1 MDQLSAA
8 DQANQLMV
16 DLMIAEGALWSP
28 PLIAAFRAT
37 PRHRFLDRIYQFQ
50 AKHNRWREIIT
61 REPGLAELRLIYADR
76 ALITHVSSAKQSRTP
91 IPISSSSQPTLMA
104 QMLEDLRLAAGQKV
118 LEIGAGTGY
127 NAALL
132 AHVVGPEL
140 VTSVDVDRSVLS
152 EAWDHLRGFPERGVN
167 LKQADGR
174 LGLSELAPYDRIMVT
189 AATPHLEQAWLEQ
202 LAPNGVLSA
211 PLALAPGL
219 AFVICGT
226 VADEIFEGRL
236 VRAAYFMPLRA
247 EDDLGVAEDT
257 STETLDGL
265 ETAAAPWSEWLERRR
280 GRIVWLR
287 LAQSLAFYA
296 WLRGLTVAMQAQ
308 PDGQVMFGIGD
319 ADGEASCWLGTQRWH
334 FNDARGR
341 RLGWRLWQAFLD
353 AGGPWPTE
361 FTVRVALHGEVALT
375 GAKEEYIR
383 PVSGRP
389 YVWTLLQPRSRPT
402 WL

>member
-1 MDQLSAA
+1 MDPLSAA

-16 DLMIAEGALWSP
+16 DSMIAEGALWSP

-61 REPGLAELRLIYADR
+61 REPGPAELRLIYADR

-91 IPISSSSQPTLMA
+91 TPISSSSQPTLMA

-140 VTSVDVDRSVLS
+140 VTSVDVDRNVLS
-152 EAWDHLRGFPERGVN
+152 EAWDHLRGFPERRVH

-174 LGLSELAPYDRIMVT
+174 LGFPEQAPYDRLMVT

-202 LAPNGVLSA
+202 LAAASLLSA

-219 AFVICGT
+219 AFVTCGT
-226 VADEIFEGRL
+226 VSNGIFEGRL

-247 EDDLGVAEDT
+247 EDELGTADETSAET
-257 STETLDGL
+257 IDGL
-265 ETAAAPWSEWLERRR
+265 ETAAAPWAEWLERRR
-280 GRIVWLR
+280 ARVTWLR
-287 LAQSLAFYA
+287 LAQSLAFYG
-296 WLRGLTVAMQAQ
+296 WLRGLTIALRAQ
-308 PDGQVMFGIGD
+308 PDGQVMFGIWD
-319 ADGEASCWLGTQRWH
+319 SAGEARCWLGTTRWH
-334 FNDARGR
+334 FNDVRGR
-341 RLGWRLWQAFLD
+341 RLGWSLWRAFLD

-361 FTVRVALHGEVALT
+361 FTVRLALRGDVELS
-375 GAKEEYIR
+375 GARDEYVR
-383 PVSGRP
+383 PLGGRP
-389 YVWTLLQPRSRPT
+389 YVWNLLQSRSRPT